1 MNYNL
6 LFSSL
11 KIPFLCL
18 YKRVFLLYFL
28 FGALAVLIFTSNA
41 SAQPTNWR
49 YVITTP
55 DGTKGYLSDE
65 VKILPNGNKSVWGK
79 IIMADGSSG
88 IALTEWDCRNKRFI
102 NRQVI
107 YYNLDLTL
115 ANTKKKTYEWSEI
128 IPDSTAHLTYR
139 RVCLPPQPVKWAQI
153 ALARVNLR
161 NFPDESAPVL
171 RIARQGEKFQIVPET
186 GRGGWF
192 NVVDAVTQQDYWLHG
207 NAFKIVEA
215 ANTKQKATKKE
226 KAPQQPVTLK
236 PKAKRVKKQ
245 RK

>member
-1 MNYNL
+1 MNYKQL
-6 LFSSL
+6 YSPAD
-11 KIPFLCL
+11 IHFLHSP
-18 YKRVFLLYFL
+18 KRFFLLSFL
-28 FGALAVLIFTSNA
+28 FLVPAVLMFTNQA

-79 IIMADGSSG
+79 IIMKDGSSG

-107 YYNLDLTL
+107 YYNADLTL
-115 ANTKKKTYEWSEI
+115 ANTKKRQYEWSEV

-153 ALARVNLR
+153 TLVRANLR

-186 GRGGWF
+186 GKGGWF

-207 NAFKIVEA
+207 NTFKIVEDT
-215 ANTKQKATKKE
+215 NTKQMPAKKRKAS
-226 KAPQQPVTLK
+226 QPRVTPK
-236 PKAKRVKKQ
+236 PKAKRGKKQ
-245 RK
+245 KN